1 MLSSGRFTNRLSL
14 DDLNSKLSAILLIE
28 NHPKINSN
36 YQKWLEMLE
45 LHLIIAE
52 NLSHAFQQIHFLSPD
67 QFELI
72 LLESTSPHFKK
83 NNLGLNDANTSY
95 ANLPILIASSYM
107 KTECNDIFHKLS
119 PPAFL
124 PWIKSW
130 IHHRAKQS
138 FIVKEELFI

>member
-1 MLSSGRFTNRLSL
+1 MFSSGRFINRLSL
-14 DDLNSKLSAILLIE
+14 GDLNSKLSAILLIE
-28 NHPKINSN
+28 NHPKIDGT

-72 LLESTSPHFKK
+72 LLEPTSPHFKK
-83 NNLGLNDANTSY
+83 NNPGLNEANTSY

-107 KTECNDIFHKLS
+107 KTGCNNIFHKLS
-119 PPAFL
+119 APVFL
-124 PWIKSW
+124 SWIKSG
-130 IHHRAKQS
+130 IQNRANQS
-138 FIVKEELFI
+138 FKVKGELLI